1 MSPRCARDARS
12 RDACDHDE
20 SNTVIVFCYDG
31 TRGSHIRTRTRTH
44 VTLYASVRAS
54 RAVRIRATVF
64 PQLIKVLQKNGI
76 VIVIKARYGSY
87 CCSELSRA
95 ELSRCTK
102 PARNEKSEKVN
113 RSERARVRKRK
124 REGRREKERE
134 RGTRKNTRK
143 ENKR

>member
-1 MSPRCARDARS
+1 MAPIYVHVHAHTLLCMLACARAERY
-12 RDACDHDE
+12 A
-20 SNTVIVFCYDG
+20 
-31 TRGSHIRTRTRTH
+31 TRNRVPSINKST
-44 VTLYASVRAS
+44 A
-54 RAVRIRATVF
+54 
-64 PQLIKVLQKNGI
+64 KNGI

-95 ELSRCTK
+95 EPSRCTE